1 MSKKEGELIKC
12 WEHFKCKQ
20 KSCPSYKSSDLCCW
34 IQNNTYCH
42 NSSHNMWLDKMDIC
56 INCDVL
62 KTNIRTEQ
70 LQDLVKLTSR
80 QFKNY
85 KENISKEHKQFLD
98 AQKELQ
104 NFKISSIYLLKEL
117 NKNNININ
125 SEKNDLDRI
134 LTDKSKKLND
144 IDKIKKLLDE

>member
-1 MSKKEGELIKC
+1 
-12 WEHFKCKQ
+12 
-20 KSCPSYKSSDLCCW
+20 
-34 IQNNTYCH
+34 
-42 NSSHNMWLDKMDIC
+42 MWLDKMDIC